1 MKTFQHLGLTI
12 DLETHKKLKLLSEY
26 EGRTISGEILTLI
39 RMAIF
44 KHEKKYGK
52 LE

>member
-1 MKTFQHLGLTI
+1 METFKRLGLTI
-12 DLETHKKLKLLSEY
+12 GLEPHKKLKLLSEY
-26 EGRTISGEILTLI
+26 EGRTISGEILAFT